1 MNIMIKNSLEKL
13 IRLIKIYELFIL
25 ILIFLELLKKYLIVC
40 KLYFFYKIQKIKM
53 FDIGKSIVVVG
64 LKIICIGVVLQLFFL
79 FQLF

>member
-25 ILIFLELLKKYLIVC
+25 ILIFLELLKKYLIVF

-64 LKIICIGVVLQLFFL
+64 LKIIFIGVFLQLFFL
-79 FQLF
+79 F

>member
-25 ILIFLELLKKYLIVC
+25 ILIFLELLKKYLIVF

-64 LKIICIGVVLQLFFL
+64 LKIIYIGVVLQLFFL
-79 FQLF
+79 F

>member
-1 MNIMIKNSLEKL
+1 MNIIIKNSLEKL

-25 ILIFLELLKKYLIVC
+25 ILIFLELLKKYLIVF

-79 FQLF
+79 F

>member
-25 ILIFLELLKKYLIVC
+25 ILIFLELLKKYLIVL

-79 FQLF
+79 F

>member
-25 ILIFLELLKKYLIVC
+25 ILIFLELLKKYLIVF

-79 FQLF
+79 F

>member
-40 KLYFFYKIQKIKM
+40 KLYFFYKI
-53 FDIGKSIVVVG
+53 
-64 LKIICIGVVLQLFFL
+64 
-79 FQLF
+79 